1 MANDVI
7 NIVTVLGDSI
17 DVQEVMKVLVNKK
30 DNVSFDVFIPM
41 PSDIKATK
49 KSVATEEMK
58 LDLLDK
64 YGVSNWIDWSNKYWG
79 TQFNALESVVLNHN
93 KVKFYTDTNCPYEAI
108 TTLSKIFPSV
118 KIKLQWADEDLG
130 YNVGEMYLQNGDV
143 IDSKAPKGG
152 SDEAYEMAMVI
163 TDDKFYITDFLYSI
177 EENEKDE
184 EFPSMCIRLS
194 FKFRVLD
201 DMFPSF
207 ILKQFE
213 DWAVQEEDYEFAN
226 EITKIIK

>member
-7 NIVTVLGDSI
+7 NIVTVFGNSI
-17 DVQEVMKVLVNKK
+17 DIQEVMKVLINKK
-30 DNVSFDVFIPM
+30 DKVSFDNIIPM
-41 PSDIKATK
+41 PSEIKATK
-49 KSVATEEMK
+49 KTVPTEEIK
-58 LDLLDK
+58 LDLFYK

-79 TQFNALESVVLNHN
+79 TEFNALETIIVNHN

-108 TTLSKIFPSV
+108 TTLSKKFTNV

-130 YNVGEMYLQNGDV
+130 YNVGEVYLQNGNV

-152 SDEAYEMAMVI
+152 SDEAYEMAMNI
-163 TDDKFYITDFLYSI
+163 TNDKFYITDFLYSI
-177 EENEKDE
+177 EEDEKDE

-201 DMFPSF
+201 EMFPSF

-213 DWAVQEEDYEFAN
+213 GWAVQEEDYEFAN

>member
-7 NIVTVLGDSI
+7 NIVTILGDSM

-30 DNVSFDVFIPM
+30 DEVSFDGFIPM
-41 PSDIKATK
+41 PSDVKATK
-49 KSVATEEMK
+49 KSRPSEEMEM
-58 LDLLDK
+58 DLIDK
-64 YGVSNWIDWSNKYWG
+64 YGIINWVDWSKKYWG
-79 TQFNALESVVLNHN
+79 TQFNAMGSEILNHN
-93 KVKFYTDTNCPYEAI
+93 KVRFTTDTNCPYEAI
-108 TTLSKIFPSV
+108 STLSKIFPSV

-130 YNVGEMYLQNGDV
+130 YNVGEMYLQNGVV
-143 IDSKAPKGG
+143 IDSKAHKGG
-152 SDEAYEMAMVI
+152 SDEAYEMAMII

-177 EENEKDE
+177 EEDEKDE

-194 FKFRVLD
+194 YKFRVLD

-213 DWAVQEEDYEFAN
+213 EWAVKEEDYEFAS
-226 EITKIIK
+226 EITKILK

>member
-64 YGVSNWIDWSNKYWG
+64 YGVYNWIDWSEKYWG
-79 TQFNALESVVLNHN
+79 TQSNALESVVLNHN

-130 YNVGEMYLQNGDV
+130 YNVGEMYLQNGVV

-163 TDDKFYITDFLYSI
+163 TDDKFYITDFLYPI

>member
-7 NIVTVLGDSI
+7 NIVTILGNSF
-17 DVQEVMKVLVNKK
+17 DVQEVMKVLVNDK
-30 DNVSFDVFIPM
+30 NMVSFDSFIPM

-49 KSVATEEMK
+49 KSVPTAEMK

-64 YGVSNWIDWSNKYWG
+64 YGVSNWVDWSSKYWG
-79 TQFNALESVVLNHN
+79 TQFDALETVILKHN
-93 KVKFYTDTNCPYEAI
+93 KVRFFTDSNCPYEAI
-108 TTLSKIFPSV
+108 NTLSIIFPNV

-130 YNVGEMYLQNGDV
+130 YNVGEMYLQNGDI
-143 IDSKAPKGG
+143 IDTKSLKGG
-152 SDEAYEMAMVI
+152 SDEAYEMAIII

-177 EENEKDE
+177 EEDEKDE

-194 FKFRVLD
+194 YKFRVLD
-201 DMFPSF
+201 EMFPSF

-213 DWAVQEEDYEFAN
+213 EWAVREEDYEFAN
-226 EITKIIK
+226 EITKILK

>member
-7 NIVTVLGDSI
+7 NIVTVLGNSI
-17 DVQEVMKVLVNKK
+17 DVQEVMKVLVNK
-30 DNVSFDVFIPM
+30 
-41 PSDIKATK
+41 
-49 KSVATEEMK
+49 EEMK

-79 TQFNALESVVLNHN
+79 TQFNAMGSEILNHN
-93 KVKFYTDTNCPYEAI
+93 KVRFTTDTNCPYEAI

-130 YNVGEMYLQNGDV
+130 YNVGEIYLQNGDV

-152 SDEAYEMAMVI
+152 SDEAYEMAMTI

-177 EENEKDE
+177 EENEMGE
-184 EFPSMCIRLS
+184 EFPKMCIRLS

-201 DMFPSF
+201 EMFPSF

-213 DWAVQEEDYEFAN
+213 QWAVQEEDYEFAN
-226 EITKIIK
+226 EITKITK

>member
-30 DNVSFDVFIPM
+30 DKVCFDVFIPM

-58 LDLLDK
+58 LGLLDK

-79 TQFNALESVVLNHN
+79 TQFNAMESVVLNHN

-163 TDDKFYITDFLYSI
+163 SDDKFYITDFLYSI

-213 DWAVQEEDYEFAN
+213 EWAVKEEDYEFAN
-226 EITKIIK
+226 EITKISK